1 MDALTT
7 LLVTLLVA
15 VLGVTAFAQE
25 QRAAGV
31 GGSDFHKNDIT
42 YSTEVATPH
51 VDWAAKLPGG
61 PIKGF
66 FIPPVNN
73 GRDMVELMQRLEL
86 KATTVTIDRAWDTNC
101 WGIGDYYSHE
111 FRGNRDDFRIVHS
124 YVEKDLT
131 GPAQFEVMLIPGIN
145 GWSRLPTP
153 ARDAILKR
161 VQEGAGLVLL
171 HPFVGDVEGHP
182 MLGDPKTGDKRIWDM
197 SPLINCTDSMLGGG
211 RGRGEGQRG
220 PKGTWEYEGRH
231 FITSGVPVELLPQS
245 TIESAFYEYEIAPGA
260 VVIIKSGGRAIAAVG
275 TYGKG
280 RVVAFAFPEEGFLP
294 QSVDPYRT
302 RVYWPYWEYQYS
314 LIARA
319 LVWAAGREGGLAMSG
334 TALEAAGGKATLE
347 IMLESDAARKVTIEA
362 AGKSEFGEDLGT
374 VKAEFDVAAGIGRVK
389 LPKGLRSAA
398 AGKSIYD
405 FIIKDQSGASLNW
418 GAAVVDISKRATV
431 TALETG
437 PEIHE
442 RGGMLEVTARAEGA
456 LDGLKMR
463 FKVYDDL
470 DRLLYAAEAPAAA
483 ENRAEYRL
491 ADFVGMYALAEA
503 ELVDADG
510 RVVDAYRAAP
520 AIVMQPAASGASA
533 STARRSRACG
543 RGRG

>member
-51 VDWAAKLPGG
+51 VDWATKLPGG

-231 FITSGVPVELLPQS
+231 FITSGVPLELLPQS
-245 TIESAFYEYEIAPGA
+245 TIESAFYEYEVAPGA

-319 LVWAAGREGGLAMSG
+319 LVWAAGREGGLAMGG

-347 IMLESDAARKVTIEA
+347 IMLESDAARKVDNRGGGQERIRR
-362 AGKSEFGEDLGT
+362 GPRDGQ
-374 VKAEFDVAAGIGRVK
+374 GRIRRR
-389 LPKGLRSAA
+389 GGHRARQAS
-398 AGKSIYD
+398 
-405 FIIKDQSGASLNW
+405 QGASL
-418 GAAVVDISKRATV
+418 GGGGQVHLR
-431 TALETG
+431 LHHQG
-437 PEIHE
+437 PVRREPQLG
-442 RGGMLEVTARAEGA
+442 RGGGRHFEARDGYGA
-456 LDGLKMR
+456 RDGAGDSR
-463 FKVYDDL
+463 
-470 DRLLYAAEAPAAA
+470 
-483 ENRAEYRL
+483 
-491 ADFVGMYALAEA
+491 
-503 ELVDADG
+503 
-510 RVVDAYRAAP
+510 
-520 AIVMQPAASGASA
+520 
-533 STARRSRACG
+533 ARRHARGDGAGG
-543 RGRG
+543 RGA